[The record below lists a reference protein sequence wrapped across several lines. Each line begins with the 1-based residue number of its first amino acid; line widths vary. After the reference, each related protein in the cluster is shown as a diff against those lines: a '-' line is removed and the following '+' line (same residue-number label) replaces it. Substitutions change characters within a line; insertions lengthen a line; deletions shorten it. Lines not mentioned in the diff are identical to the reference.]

1 MRSVSPVRMKG
12 LVPAFPAL
20 LSLMFCLLT
29 FCLLIFCSILPS
41 QGASDAP
48 GGGGYAPDF
57 EASDVDGNLVKLSEL
72 QGQPLILH
80 ITNIEVP
87 LCIECEEALRGQ
99 VEELSRLA
107 KTNPDAEIVTINLRK
122 NPYSEDGRTLAESW
136 WEVEIP
142 WPWIEDFDPYPVA
155 GRYIDYW
162 SLHGGFAN
170 PTLILV
176 DDDGRISEVYQVYL
190 MGEGMVD
197 GVKTA
202 ESLKN
207 ARQGPT
213 NSGDAGAIGP
223 LNPLR
228 DVTFLGMFGLGIVT
242 SLAPCSLALLIAV
255 FSYLMT
261 SHRRKILV
269 PEAGKSSPRE
279 GFLIGV
285 AFTLGM
291 AVVFF
296 FIGLFISNLGI
307 FVRSSRFF
315 DLAAGVLMIVL
326 GISSFRPLG
335 ELLEPLTVRLRRR
348 TAVEDDV
355 RMKKSI
361 MEQFINISV
370 GLFKHS
376 AFLGAFTLGVFFAL
390 GWAPCAVSLVFP
402 VLIWLLAQ
410 NVSPITGGLM
420 LFVFGV
426 GHGVPIIPIS
436 TFSRSFC
443 GAIGERYIAFGK
455 WISGGFGVLIIVTG
469 MVFAAR
475 YFGYAFW

>member
-1 MRSVSPVRMKG
+1 VNLAGTKAPIQGMALF
-12 LVPAFPAL
+12 LVLP
-20 LSLMFCLLT
+20 CLV
-29 FCLLIFCSILPS
+29 FCLLIFCLIPPS
-41 QGASDAP
+41 FAASDAP
-48 GGGGYAPDF
+48 GDEGFAPDF
-57 EASDVDGNLVKLSEL
+57 EALDIDGNFVKLSEL
-72 QGQPLILH
+72 RGQPLILH

-87 LCIECEEALRGQ
+87 ICIECEEAIRGQ

-107 KTNPDAEIVTINLRK
+107 RANPDAEIVTINLRK
-122 NPYSEDGRTLAESW
+122 NPYSKDGRTLAESW
-136 WEVEIP
+136 WGVEIP
-142 WPWIEDFDPYPVA
+142 WSWIEDFDPYPAA
-155 GRYIDYW
+155 GKYIDYW
-162 SLHGGFAN
+162 SRHGGFAN
-170 PTLILV
+170 PTLIIV

-190 MGEGMVD
+190 MGEGMVE

-202 ESLKN
+202 ESLKS
-207 ARQGPT
+207 ACDRAADVEAGP
-213 NSGDAGAIGP
+213 GAGGP
-223 LNPLR
+223 LDAPR
-228 DVTFLGMFGLGIVT
+228 EVTFVGMFGLGIVT
-242 SLAPCSLALLIAV
+242 SLAPCSIALLIAV

-261 SHRRKILV
+261 SHRSSILA
-269 PEAGKSSPRE
+269 PDGGNSSPRE

-315 DLAAGVLMIVL
+315 DLAAGVLMIIL
-326 GISSFRPLG
+326 GVSSFKPLG
-335 ELLEPLTVRLRRR
+335 EILEPLTVRLRRR
-348 TAVEDDV
+348 KGVEEEV

-370 GLFKHS
+370 GLFKYS
-376 AFLGAFTLGVFFAL
+376 AFVGAFTLGVFFAL
-390 GWAPCAVSLVFP
+390 GWAPCAISLVFP

-410 NVSPITGGLM
+410 NVSPITGGLL

-455 WISGGFGVLIIVTG
+455 WITGGFGVLIIVTG
-469 MVFAAR
+469 VVFAAR
-475 YFGYAFW
+475 YFGYSFW